1 MTFEARGSAGG
12 PLDAATR
19 LTKELAKIRRAL
31 RCAETFLERA
41 LDQVDRTA
49 DDLESGAASGLPGV
63 GRRQPPLARVPLPVA
78 TRIVQVSS
86 ARVAFVVHGVE
97 YQIDLSPV
105 RIALI
110 CALIAAADDR
120 SDALVGFKSITSL
133 VQALRARGWAATR
146 RSVTVEVS
154 RLRAA
159 LGPANGLLIETRR
172 GAGYR
177 FRMLRAGVP
186 AGCRA

>member
-1 MTFEARGSAGG
+1 
-12 PLDAATR
+12 
-19 LTKELAKIRRAL
+19 
-31 RCAETFLERA
+31 
-41 LDQVDRTA
+41 
-49 DDLESGAASGLPGV
+49 
-63 GRRQPPLARVPLPVA
+63 
-78 TRIVQVSS
+78 VQVSS

-120 SDALVGFKSITSL
+120 SDALVGFKSTTSL

-146 RSVTVEVS
+146 RSLTVEVS

-186 AGCRA
+186 AGGRA